1 MANPVARKDQKPG
14 LLDEMRARG
23 GQKLSRL
30 TDHKL
35 ADILKEW
42 GFKPKSLGGSRG
54 WEAPLLPELRAAILA
69 KYPVVEFDDRTEWVI
84 EMEGDDYLGDDAAVR
99 EAMTKEMEA
108 RQAAVQE
115 AVARQTTAGQVEV
128 RDLAARQVAALET
141 AEQQKAAREVA
152 EREKAAK
159 KEAARKR
166 LEAIQLAA
174 KGTLDPT
181 QTPPGI
187 DALVAKMR
195 AKPPKEPNP

>member
-1 MANPVARKDQKPG
+1 MRPRKDQTPG
-14 LLDEMRARG
+14 LLDEMKARG

-30 TDHKL
+30 SDHKL
-35 ADILKEW
+35 TDI
-42 GFKPKSLGGSRG
+42 FKAWNFKRKALGDSRG

-69 KYPVVEFDDRTEWVI
+69 KYPAVEFDDRTEWGVD
-84 EMEGDDYLGDDAAVR
+84 EDDGFYRDDAAVR
-99 EAMTKEMEA
+99 DAVAKETET
-108 RQAAVQE
+108 RQAAVRE

-128 RDLAARQVAALET
+128 RDLAARQAAALET
-141 AEQQKAAREVA
+141 AKQQKAAREAA

-159 KEAARKR
+159 EEAARKR